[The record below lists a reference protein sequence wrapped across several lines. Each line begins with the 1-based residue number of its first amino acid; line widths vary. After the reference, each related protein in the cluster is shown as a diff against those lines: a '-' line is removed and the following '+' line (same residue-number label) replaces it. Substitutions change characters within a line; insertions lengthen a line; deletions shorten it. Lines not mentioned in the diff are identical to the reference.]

1 MCLTAAFNAS
11 VSTSV
16 SVSETLE
23 QDSPFDAHPQNTED
37 KSAED
42 KSAED
47 KSTEDKSTEDAT
59 TAPSEAIATKST
71 FLIEHV
77 SYAV

>member
-11 VSTSV
+11 VSTSI
-16 SVSETLE
+16 SVSETIE

-37 KSAED
+37 
-42 KSAED
+42 
-47 KSTEDKSTEDAT
+47 TTTTTT
-59 TAPSEAIATKST
+59 TASEGNATKST

-77 SYAV
+77 S